1 MEPSVVGNLI
11 GKLYLKLI
19 DLKIKKRQK
28 SIQTLVKYL
37 KAAKIGI
44 HHLLKVQNMYS
55 ITQ

>member
-1 MEPSVVGNLI
+1 MEPSVVGNLSC
-11 GKLYLKLI
+11 KLYLKLI

-28 SIQTLVKYL
+28 SIQKQVKYL